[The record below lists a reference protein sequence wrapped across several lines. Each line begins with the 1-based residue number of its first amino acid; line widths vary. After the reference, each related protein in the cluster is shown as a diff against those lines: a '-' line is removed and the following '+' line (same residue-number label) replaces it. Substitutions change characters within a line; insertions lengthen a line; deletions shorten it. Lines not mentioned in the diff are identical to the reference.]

1 MQASIREL
9 RLHTKELFDAA
20 QRGEKV
26 YVTCRNQN
34 PIQLV
39 PVKNKTVIKES
50 DVFGM
55 WKDNRDV
62 TNIDDFI
69 NQLRRSRH
77 HAD

>member
-26 YVTCRNQN
+26 YVTCRNQD

-39 PVKNKTVIKES
+39 PVKNKTIIKENEI
-50 DVFGM
+50 FGM
-55 WKDNRDV
+55 WKDNQEV
-62 TNIDDFI
+62 TNVDSFVDR
-69 NQLRRSRH
+69 LRRSRH